1 MNLTHAPADQ
11 LAAAKAAAKAFK
23 ALSIRYVRV
32 YTSFNSKLGKVRVKF
47 YCAERMRNEATFR
60 KVHALGFTETR
71 NWAKLRSYIGYF

>member
-23 ALSIRYVRV
+23 TLGIRYARV

-47 YCAERMRNEATFR
+47 YYCERARNAR
-60 KVHALGFTETR
+60 MVAMLGLEES
-71 NWAKLRSYIGYF
+71 RSAFSGVRSFVGYY